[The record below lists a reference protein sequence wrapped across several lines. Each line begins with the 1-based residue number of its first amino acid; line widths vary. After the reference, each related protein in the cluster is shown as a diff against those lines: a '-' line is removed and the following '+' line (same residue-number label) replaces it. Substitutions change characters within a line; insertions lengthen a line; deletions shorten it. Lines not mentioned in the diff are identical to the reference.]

1 LSAYVFILSLAN
13 LSFNSA
19 IKILFCCSI
28 DNLIDFAGKREVL
41 QFMKIN
47 SAGVLFVDE
56 CGVLRYDLKNA
67 FYSALQ
73 SVLLLI
79 ADLITF
85 FKFLLKFST

>member
-1 LSAYVFILSLAN
+1 
-13 LSFNSA
+13 
-19 IKILFCCSI
+19 
-28 DNLIDFAGKREVL
+28 
-41 QFMKIN
+41 MKIN

-73 SVLLLI
+73 SVFLLI